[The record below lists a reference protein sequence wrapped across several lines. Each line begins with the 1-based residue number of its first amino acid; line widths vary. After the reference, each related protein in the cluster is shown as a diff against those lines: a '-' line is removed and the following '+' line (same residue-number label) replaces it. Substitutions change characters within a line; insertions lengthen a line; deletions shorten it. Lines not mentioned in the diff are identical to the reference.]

1 MYYAISS
8 YVGVSGS
15 IYISYDDNGYII
27 GQKYCYYEMI
37 EDGTYKIM
45 LSAKIYDD
53 VKVNITL
60 DNKES
65 IEVVVPMNE
74 ISFDVIESSF
84 LLDLSNYQFE
94 TAELEI
100 VGMMNEFISFEE
112 RVEKNNIKGNE
123 SALYIYDILI
133 E

>member
-1 MYYAISS
+1 
-8 YVGVSGS
+8 
-15 IYISYDDNGYII
+15 
-27 GQKYCYYEMI
+27 
-37 EDGTYKIM
+37 
-45 LSAKIYDD
+45 
-53 VKVNITL
+53 
-60 DNKES
+60 
-65 IEVVVPMNE
+65 MNE

-112 RVEKNNIKGNE
+112 RVDKNNIEGSE